1 YNVSGNPAISL
12 PLHMTPD
19 NLPIGVMLGSKFGN
33 EALLISLASQLEE
46 ALPWN
51 NRHPDVSAWNLT
63 DPNRS

>member
-1 YNVSGNPAISL
+1 
-12 PLHMTPD
+12 MTPD

-33 EALLISLASQLEE
+33 EALLINLASQLEE

-63 DPNRS
+63 DPNRG